1 MRKLYI
7 IDLNTNHH
15 DISIKNSDIIYINR
29 GNVSFNNSKILKF
42 KKISNLQN
50 SRKFL
55 LNEFKKKIEF
65 KENYFIK
72 EFEIF
77 NLRNDK
83 NFFLSKILNF
93 LLIKDFLKKN
103 NKYKLYCISDNSY
116 TSKILNQISYLVN
129 NQIA

>member
-65 KENYFIK
+65 KENYFI
-72 EFEIF
+72 
-77 NLRNDK
+77 NLLL
-83 NFFLSKILNF
+83 FLQMKQKYQERFDNYHLQLHLG
-93 LLIKDFLKKN
+93 LL
-103 NKYKLYCISDNSY
+103 
-116 TSKILNQISYLVN
+116 
-129 NQIA
+129 